1 MEGGWQNIN
10 APLRGPVMEIG
21 EESSG
26 REYTSGGAPVQNPKK
41 KKKVPNTKTF
51 AEGSGVKNVTPKP
64 GKAPRQPKEKI

>member
-1 MEGGWQNIN
+1 
-10 APLRGPVMEIG
+10 MEIG

-26 REYTSGGAPVQNPKK
+26 REYTSGGAPVQNKK
-41 KKKVPNTKTF
+41 KKKVPVNKTF